1 MIAVILKKTDVN
13 EYNQL
18 VSCYSPELGK
28 YVFVAKSALRPSSKQ
43 ALHLDALNLVEF
55 SPIEGKSRMIITGAD
70 SVETFRGIKSSVRKL
85 ANAFLVLEV
94 FDKLVPYAQVD
105 DGLWDF
111 LMKFLYGLERIE
123 ENNVVNYMRETK
135 KAVSQILG
143 YGEEDLDI
151 LFSDIWGNK
160 MNSLKFIK
168 QLSPEF

>member
-1 MIAVILKKTDVN
+1 MIVVVLKKTNID
-13 EYNQL
+13 EYDQL

-28 YVFVAKSALRPSSKQ
+28 YVFVAKSASRSSSKQ
-43 ALHLDALNLVEF
+43 ALHLDVLNLIEF
-55 SPIEGKSRMIITGAD
+55 SPVEGKSKMIITGAD
-70 SVETFRGIKSSVRKL
+70 SVETFKGIKGSVRKL

-105 DGLWDF
+105 DDLWDF

-123 ENNVVNYMRETK
+123 EPDVLNYMRETK

-143 YGEEDLDI
+143 YGEKDLDI
-151 LFSDIWGNK
+151 LFSDIWGNR

>member
-1 MIAVILKKTDVN
+1 MIAVILKKTDVG
-13 EYNQL
+13 EYDQF

-28 YVFVAKSALRPSSKQ
+28 YVFVAKSSLRPSSKQ
-43 ALHLDALNLVEF
+43 ALHLDTLNLVEF
-55 SPIEGKSRMIITGAD
+55 SPIEGKSKMIITGAD
-70 SVETFRGIKSSVRKL
+70 SVETFKGIKSSVRKL
-85 ANAFLVLEV
+85 ANAFLVLEA

-135 KAVSQILG
+135 RAVSQILG

-151 LFSDIWGNK
+151 LFSDIWGNR